1 MWREELIIIVIVQSM
16 NLNDMDFKIGRSY
29 NAFPPSS
36 LLVIFYYSLF
46 IINLLNLKILL
57 NRVVMVPASG

>member
-1 MWREELIIIVIVQSM
+1 MWIEELIIIVIVQSM

-29 NAFPPSS
+29 NALSPSS

-46 IINLLNLKILL
+46 IINLLNPKILL
-57 NRVVMVPASG
+57 KGADMVSASG